1 MQESVIYQDIIQ
13 ASLDQGRAED
23 RIEGRREE
31 AYSLTIRLLDQC
43 FGTLPIDLQSKI
55 SALPINQIEL
65 LSEAILD
72 FDSLEDLV
80 RWLQTR
86 SVVRDL

>member
-13 ASLDQGRAED
+13 AGLDQGRAEG
-23 RIEGRREE
+23 RVEGLMEGRREE
-31 AYSLTIRLLDQC
+31 AYSLTMRLLNKR
-43 FGTLPIDLQSKI
+43 FGTLPIDLQSQI

-72 FDSLEDLV
+72 FDSLENLFLWV
-80 RWLQTR
+80 QQIP
-86 SVVRDL
+86 